1 MEARM
6 VTSSTGAMAI
16 AFLLLAA
23 HATAQLPEPRMIV
36 VEGHPMRVRTAGLDR
51 SEPKVTLVF
60 EVALGDRLETWDS
73 LFQQAAVLASVV
85 TYDRAGLGGS
95 PDNGVTPSPANV
107 ARTLHALL
115 AAVGAKP
122 PYVFV
127 GHSWGG
133 LLARMFIELYP
144 SEVAGL
150 VYIDPTDTRT
160 LADEEEYYREQ
171 GYVGAAMAERRASLL
186 RFRGADRGEFKVL
199 VDTVQSDFK
208 DFRSLRPL
216 TDVPMAVF
224 MSASFDPISWR
235 TSPCAP
241 RVCEE
246 AVIKWRIKWLREMM
260 IGSSDATLTIATTVR
275 HHMHVDDPD
284 LIVSGIRRVL
294 NAASRRSR

>member
-1 MEARM
+1 M
-6 VTSSTGAMAI
+6 VITVV
-16 AFLLLAA
+16 LATR
-23 HATAQLPEPRMIV
+23 ATAQLPEPRMITV
-36 VEGHPMRVRTAGLDR
+36 DAHAMRVRTAGLDR
-51 SEPKVTLVF
+51 SGQTTTLVF

-73 LFQQAAVLASVV
+73 LFQRAAGLAPVV

-95 PDNGVTPSPANV
+95 PDNGVTPTPANV

-115 AAVGAKP
+115 AALRAKP
-122 PYVFV
+122 PYVLV

-133 LLARMFIELYP
+133 LLARMFTELYP

-150 VYIDPTDTRT
+150 VYIDPTDMRS
-160 LADEEEYYREQ
+160 LADEIEYYREQ
-171 GYVGAAMAERRASLL
+171 GYVGAAMVERKASLL

-216 TDVPMAVF
+216 PDVPMAVF
-224 MSASFDPISWR
+224 MSASFDPVSWR
-235 TSPCAP
+235 TSPCTP

-246 AVIKWRIKWLREMM
+246 AVIKWRMKWLRDMM
-260 IGSSDATLTIATTVR
+260 IGSSDATLTIATAVR

-284 LIVSGIRRVL
+284 LIVSGIDRVL
-294 NAASRRSR
+294 TATRRRSVR